1 MSLNKKKYF
10 LLIAASLY
18 ISASFAQNKMLT
30 NYRYDSLKR
39 KKYTLVFINEDKH
52 FDTAEM
58 NRMVDV
64 FFTVYP
70 KEAKAFNRKTNKKVY
85 FLIDTSYHGVAAT
98 WADTVHFDPAWLIK
112 KPEDIDVVTH
122 EVMHIVQNYPD
133 STGPG
138 WITEGIADYARYK
151 FGVNNDAAGWK
162 LTPYSSK
169 QNYGNAYRV
178 TARFFVW
185 IEQTKHVKLVKRLD
199 KAMRYLQ
206 YTPYLFK
213 KITGET
219 VDELWLDYSKNPTID
234 TTKK

>member
-1 MSLNKKKYF
+1 MKFF
-10 LLIAASLY
+10 LMIITFFTST
-18 ISASFAQNKMLT
+18 SFAQNKNLK
-30 NYRYDSLKR
+30 NYSYDSLKR
-39 KKYTLVFINEDKH
+39 KKYTLVFINEDKN
-52 FDTAEM
+52 FDTTEM
-58 NRMVDV
+58 NRMVEV

-70 KEAKAFNRKTNKKVY
+70 KEAKKYNHKTNKKVY
-85 FLIDTSYHGVAAT
+85 FLIDTSYDGVAAT
-98 WADTVHFDPAWLIK
+98 WADTVHFNPGWFKK

-151 FGVNNDAAGWK
+151 FGVNNEAAGWK
-162 LTPYSSK
+162 LTPFSSK
-169 QNYGNAYRV
+169 QSYDNAYRV

-185 IEQTKHVKLVKRLD
+185 IEQTKHVKHVKLVKRLD
-199 KAMRYLQ
+199 KAMRNLQ
-206 YTPYLFK
+206 YTPDLFK

-219 VDELWLDYSKNPTID
+219 VDELWLNYSKNPTID